1 MRREA
6 RALIRRVDE
15 WQKPAL
21 LDSMN
26 EAAYHRRRQT
36 IVARPHPKPNDIRG
50 VAITEFRIEL
60 VARDE
65 LGSIATVFTAH
76 GAVDAQKAAAE
87 IADGTATYVTGPDP
101 YVRAVVSAI
110 SSPVGP
116 YLYVNWDGT
125 RRNNLH
131 ELSAGKLVRLA
142 TPALPPRARGWMRVR
157 AALTGLAS
165 SSARRVRFGSAR
177 RGTAGPER
185 QAEPRRPEAA
195 MRDRINPFAPSFLD
209 LIRPHGVAQR
219 RRPEWHR

>member
-1 MRREA
+1 
-6 RALIRRVDE
+6 
-15 WQKPAL
+15 
-21 LDSMN
+21 MN
-26 EAAYHRRRQT
+26 GAAYDRRGRPPSLG
-36 IVARPHPKPNDIRG
+36 PHPQPNDTRG

-65 LGSIATVFTAH
+65 IGSIVTLFTSH
-76 GAVDAQKAAAE
+76 GAVDARQAAAE

-142 TPALPPRARGWMRVR
+142 TPAQPPRPNGWMRVR

-165 SSARRVRFGSAR
+165 PSAWRKRLGPGHETGAERGQRVGLE
-177 RGTAGPER
+177 P
-185 QAEPRRPEAA
+185 EPRRPEAA

-209 LIRPHGVAQR
+209 LIRPHGVTPR
-219 RRPEWHR
+219 RRAEWHG

>member
-1 MRREA
+1 M
-6 RALIRRVDE
+6 
-15 WQKPAL
+15 
-21 LDSMN
+21 DSMN
-26 EAAYHRRRQT
+26 GAAYDRRGRPPSLG
-36 IVARPHPKPNDIRG
+36 PHPQPNDTRG

-65 LGSIATVFTAH
+65 LGSIVTLFTSH
-76 GAVDAQKAAAE
+76 GAVDARRAAAE
-87 IADGTATYVTGPDP
+87 IADGTATYVTGPDS

-131 ELSAGKLVRLA
+131 ELSAGKLVRLSA
-142 TPALPPRARGWMRVR
+142 PARAPRASRWMRVR

-165 SSARRVRFGSAR
+165 PSAWRERLSPGHETGAE
-177 RGTAGPER
+177 RGQRAGLDP
-185 QAEPRRPEAA
+185 EPRRPEAA

-209 LIRPHGVAQR
+209 LIRPHGVTPR
-219 RRPEWHR
+219 RRAEWHS